1 MRRGWEGRQ
10 GQKTVVPTV
19 PTIKELEFRPTWLEF
34 NFPKFILVAE
44 RRMNLTSR
52 ERGNTRSPESSQGRL
67 GQWSRSEVMK
77 A

>member
-19 PTIKELEFRPTWLEF
+19 PTVKELEFGPTWLEL
-34 NFPKFILVAE
+34 NFPKFILAAE